1 MPRPLAGFV
10 ASRGE
15 VVKPFAEADRAM
27 QEERVGRGEIKHVKY
42 GKTNEYLHP
51 EATGAG
57 EVTPGVPKAAPQSA
71 APHALPPV
79 DIQSVTVPTGNP

>member
-27 QEERVGRGEIKHVKY
+27 QEERVGRSEIKHVKY

-51 EATGAG
+51 EATGPIRCA
-57 EVTPGVPKAAPQSA
+57 S
-71 APHALPPV
+71 HANV
-79 DIQSVTVPTGNP
+79 GANRI

>member
-1 MPRPLAGFV
+1 MTDYKEKRVLATIHRPLADFV

-27 QEERVGRGEIKHVKY
+27 QEERVGRGEIKQVKY

-51 EATGAG
+51 EATG
-57 EVTPGVPKAAPQSA
+57 PMRKPCKCWS
-71 APHALPPV
+71 
-79 DIQSVTVPTGNP
+79 